1 MTIDCCL
8 DFGVSILPTTL
19 LSPLHSHWG
28 MNGPSCSIFLPT
40 PVFISGS
47 NVPSWCNLQSAV
59 TELSTRGISS
69 SVTGREG
76 SEWADQPNG
85 IPHLWP
91 SPVKCWSS
99 KTQPSPASDLQVVG
113 TTPQPRTQEIST
125 HIHHHQDWASL
136 SNFSYLPFIPCGP
149 EDFLGVLQV
158 LELRELRV
166 GGG

>member
-28 MNGPSCSIFLPT
+28 INGPSCSIFLPT
-40 PVFISGS
+40 PVFICGS

-69 SVTGREG
+69 SVIGREG

-85 IPHLWP
+85 IPHLW
-91 SPVKCWSS
+91 SGPVKCWSS
-99 KTQPSPASDLQVVG
+99 KTQPSPASDLQLVG
-113 TTPQPRTQEIST
+113 TTPQPRTQETST
-125 HIHHHQDWASL
+125 HIHHRQDWASL

-149 EDFLGVLQV
+149 RTFGVFSRSLNW
-158 LELRELRV
+158 ERSRV